1 MKRGSLASL
10 LLVVIVAVAACAAPA
25 TPVPPTAV
33 PTAVP
38 PTAAPTAAPMA
49 KEATLKV
56 VQDATLGQFL
66 ADDQGR
72 TLYLFTKDTK
82 NTSNCYDNCAKAW
95 PPLSSAGQPQGMDGV
110 TASLLGITQRKDGTL
125 QVTYNGYPLYYF
137 AKDQKSGDTTGQGVG
152 DVWYVVSPAGE
163 MVKSA
168 MVTTGGSAGATPAA
182 MADKPAMLKVVQNDA
197 LGQFLADDQG
207 RTLYLFT
214 KDTMNTS
221 NCYDQCA
228 VNWPALL
235 TKGDPVAGEGVDGKL
250 LGTTQRKDGSTQ
262 VTYNGLPLY
271 YYIKD
276 QKPGDTTGQEVGGV
290 WYVISPKGEK
300 VEK

>member
-1 MKRGSLASL
+1 
-10 LLVVIVAVAACAAPA
+10 
-25 TPVPPTAV
+25 
-33 PTAVP
+33 
-38 PTAAPTAAPMA
+38 MA

-56 VQDATLGQFL
+56 VQDAALGQFL

-110 TASLLGITQRKDGTL
+110 TASLLGTTQRKDGTL